1 MCERLSRVFVLLLFL
16 PISIFAD
23 VVTDTSA
30 KTVAL
35 VSSARLS
42 TPEGNRIIATTQ
54 TAVFEAVNAVTKRYP
69 HGRSGVKATPDASV
83 EAAVAAATHFVLL
96 KMLPSQKEA
105 IEENYRVA
113 LASIADGEPKAAGIT
128 VGEGAAAAV
137 LESRI
142 GDNATSIES
151 FRPVTQ
157 PGVYVPTSIP
167 AFSTWTKRKPW
178 VLERAD
184 QFRPGPPPDLK
195 SDIWARDYNEI
206 KSMGVKNGSKRTPEQ
221 TAAASFWE
229 TTGTG
234 VYWPIVL
241 SVANSKN
248 REVTQNAR
256 LLAIVGQAT
265 DDAVIAVFDAKYT
278 YNFWRPVTAIRN
290 GDIDGNDA
298 TERDPSWTP
307 FIDTPMHPEYPC
319 AHCTIASTIGTILKA
334 ELGEMP
340 VPELSSVS
348 PTLAGSTRK
357 WKAIDDFIR
366 EVSEARI
373 CDGVHYRNSTEVGT
387 VLGKNVGELVY
398 SKFPPK

>member
-1 MCERLSRVFVLLLFL
+1 MCGRFFRVLAFLLLL
-16 PISIFAD
+16 PIAISAD
-23 VVTDTSA
+23 VVTETSE
-30 KTVAL
+30 KTVAI
-35 VSSARLS
+35 VMSARLS
-42 TPEGNRIIATTQ
+42 TPEANRIIAATQ
-54 TAVFEAVNAVTKRYP
+54 TAVFEAVNAVTRRYP
-69 HGRSGVKATPDASV
+69 DGRSGLKPVSGASI
-83 EAAVAAATHFVLL
+83 EAAVAAATRTVLL
-96 KMLPSQKEA
+96 RMLPSQKEA
-105 IEENYRVA
+105 IEVNYHQA
-113 LASIADGEPKAAGIT
+113 LASIAEGEPKSAGIRL
-128 VGEGAAAAV
+128 GEEAAATI
-137 LESRI
+137 LELRKDENSEV
-142 GDNATSIES
+142 AET
-151 FRPVTQ
+151 FRPITR
-157 PGVYVPTSIP
+157 PGVYIPTAIP

-184 QFRPGPPPDLK
+184 QFRPGPPPELK
-195 SDIWARDYNEI
+195 SEIWARDFNEI
-206 KSMGVKNGSKRTPEQ
+206 KSMGVKKGSKRTPEQ
-221 TAAASFWE
+221 TSIASFWE

-319 AHCTIASTIGTILKA
+319 AHCIIASTIGTVLKA
-334 ELGEMP
+334 DLGETP

-348 PTLAGSTRK
+348 PTLAGATRR
-357 WKAIDDFIR
+357 WTSVDDFIR

-373 CDGVHYRNSTEVGT
+373 CDGVHYRTSTEVGT
-387 VLGKNVGELVY
+387 AMGKKIGELVY

>member
-1 MCERLSRVFVLLLFL
+1 MCERFSRVLVFLLLL
-16 PISIFAD
+16 PIAVSAD
-23 VVTDTSA
+23 VVTETSA
-30 KTVAL
+30 KTVAI
-35 VSSARLS
+35 VMSARLS
-42 TPEGNRIIATTQ
+42 TPEGNRIVATTQ
-54 TAVFEAVNAVTKRYP
+54 TAVFEAVNAVTRRYP
-69 HGRSGVKATPDASV
+69 VGRSGLKPVSGASV
-83 EAAVAAATHFVLL
+83 EAAVAAATRTVLMR
-96 KMLPSQKEA
+96 MLPSQKEA
-105 IEENYRVA
+105 IEVNYHQA
-113 LASIADGEPKAAGIT
+113 LASIAEGEPKSAGIRL
-128 VGEGAAAAV
+128 GEEAAATV
-137 LESRI
+137 LELRKDDSSEV
-142 GDNATSIES
+142 AET
-151 FRPVTQ
+151 FRPITQ
-157 PGVYVPTSIP
+157 PGVYVPTAMP
-167 AFSTWTKRKPW
+167 VFSTWTKRKPW

-184 QFRPGPPPDLK
+184 QFRPGPPPELK
-195 SDIWARDYNEI
+195 SEIWARDFNEI
-206 KSMGVKNGSKRTPEQ
+206 KSMGVKKGSKRTPEQ
-221 TAAASFWE
+221 TAVASFWE

-319 AHCTIASTIGTILKA
+319 AHCIIASTIGTVLKA
-334 ELGEMP
+334 DLGETP
-340 VPELSSVS
+340 IPELSSAS
-348 PTLAGSTRK
+348 PTLAGATRR
-357 WKAIDDFIR
+357 WTSVDDFIR

-373 CDGVHYRNSTEVGT
+373 CDGVHYRTSTEVGT
-387 VLGKNVGELVY
+387 AMGKKIGELVY

>member
-1 MCERLSRVFVLLLFL
+1 M
-16 PISIFAD
+16 
-23 VVTDTSA
+23 
-30 KTVAL
+30 
-35 VSSARLS
+35 
-42 TPEGNRIIATTQ
+42 
-54 TAVFEAVNAVTKRYP
+54 
-69 HGRSGVKATPDASV
+69 
-83 EAAVAAATHFVLL
+83 
-96 KMLPSQKEA
+96 
-105 IEENYRVA
+105 
-113 LASIADGEPKAAGIT
+113 
-128 VGEGAAAAV
+128 
-137 LESRI
+137 
-142 GDNATSIES
+142 
-151 FRPVTQ
+151 PV
-157 PGVYVPTSIP
+157 
-167 AFSTWTKRKPW
+167 FSTWTKRKPW

-184 QFRPGPPPDLK
+184 QFRPGPPPELK
-195 SDIWARDYNEI
+195 SEIWARDFNEI
-206 KSMGVKNGSKRTPEQ
+206 KSMGVKKGSKRTPEQ
-221 TAAASFWE
+221 TAVASFWE

-290 GDIDGNDA
+290 GDIDRNDA

-319 AHCTIASTIGTILKA
+319 AHCIIASTIGTVLKA
-334 ELGEMP
+334 DLGETP

-348 PTLAGSTRK
+348 PTLAGATRR
-357 WKAIDDFIR
+357 WTSVDDFIR

-373 CDGVHYRNSTEVGT
+373 CDGVHYRTSTEVGT
-387 VLGKNVGELVY
+387 AMGKKIGELVY